1 MTRKIGIWLDRSK
14 AIIVR
19 VNEKKCETE
28 ILMSD
33 FHEARHPRCGT
44 EGHCTLIP
52 EKRIAQRKQ
61 EIVNK
66 FYHSIVDKITD
77 AGMILS
83 LGRGMAKV
91 EFANELKTIKQLR
104 SRIVGVETAERMSPR
119 QTELKISMLF
129 NSIVNQPSVRRPM
142 ACNMNG

>member
-1 MTRKIGIWLDRSK
+1 MTRKIGVWLDRSK
-14 AIIVR
+14 AVIVR

-33 FHEARHPRCGT
+33 FHQARHPRCGT

-66 FYHSIVDKITD
+66 FYHNIINKITD
-77 AGMILS
+77 AGMILI
-83 LGRGMAKV
+83 LGPGMTKV

-104 SRIVGVETAERMSPR
+104 SRIVGVETADKMPPR
-119 QTELKISMLF
+119 QIELKISALF
-129 NSIVNQPSVRRPM
+129 NSMVNRTSVPNPM